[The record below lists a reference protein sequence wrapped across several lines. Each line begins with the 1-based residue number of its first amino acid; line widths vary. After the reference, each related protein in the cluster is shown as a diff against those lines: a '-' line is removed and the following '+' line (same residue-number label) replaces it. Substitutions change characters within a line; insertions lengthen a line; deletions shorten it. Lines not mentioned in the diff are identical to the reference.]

1 MANLYLDL
9 CLSDIPKERIKTAR
23 NGKKYIKAIIK
34 PRREADA
41 DGYDHYVAAFIPAA
55 ERQQDDKPAF
65 FGRAQ
70 LKDEQRHV
78 GGQDFRRESHNTLES
93 RVLPKPPIPANNNY
107 DPDLGF

>member
-34 PRREADA
+34 PRREADS

-55 ERQQDDKPAF
+55 ERQQDDRPAF

-70 LKDEQRHV
+70 LKEEPRHV
-78 GGQDFRRESHNTLES
+78 GGQDFRDDR
-93 RVLPKPPIPANNNY
+93 RRQQAPPDLPANDDY

>member
-34 PRREADA
+34 PRREPDA

-55 ERQQDDKPAF
+55 ERQQDDRPAF

-70 LKDEQRHV
+70 LKEEQRHV
-78 GGQDFRRESHNTLES
+78 GGQDFRDDR
-93 RVLPKPPIPANNNY
+93 RRQQAPPDLPTNNDY
-107 DPDLGF
+107 DPELGF